1 MRIIENPNPVP
12 TFVFTCP
19 KCSCKFECT
28 ENEIKHKSCSD
39 ANGRL
44 GGTHH
49 WSTTTYINCPN
60 CGEKIIISR
69 QSGYGSSVID
79 DQHITENYHIAQG
92 NPDDPQIPEEIKNII
107 NAK

>member
-1 MRIIENPNPVP
+1 MRIIENPNPTP
-12 TFVFTCP
+12 TFVFTCD

-28 ENEIKHKSCSD
+28 DNEIKHDSWND
-39 ANGRL
+39 AMGRI

-60 CGEKIIISR
+60 CGEKIVISR
-69 QSGYGSSVID
+69 KSGYGSSMIND
-79 DQHITENYHIAQG
+79 CHITEDYHIAQG
-92 NPDDPQIPEEIKNII
+92 NPDDAQMLDEIKNII

>member
-12 TFVFTCP
+12 THIFTCEN
-19 KCSCKFECT
+19 CSCKFECT
-28 ENEIKHKSCSD
+28 DNEIKHDNWSD
-39 ANGRL
+39 ANGRI
-44 GGTHH
+44 GGTHF
-49 WSTTTYINCPN
+49 WSSTSYVDCPN

-69 QSGYGSSVID
+69 KSGYGSSMID
-79 DQHITENYHIAQG
+79 DWHITEDYHIVQG

>member
-12 TFVFTCP
+12 THIFTCEN
-19 KCSCKFECT
+19 CSCKFECT
-28 ENEIKHKSCSD
+28 DNEIKHDNWSD
-39 ANGRL
+39 ANGRI
-44 GGTHH
+44 GGTHF
-49 WSTTTYINCPN
+49 WSSTSYVDCPN

-69 QSGYGSSVID
+69 KSGYGSSMIYD
-79 DQHITENYHIAQG
+79 WYITEDYHIVQG